1 MQEGKFFKQQNLVS
15 NSEDWGILKRVSDPE
30 VTSAKNL
37 VVLDVTL
44 FPNKGHAF
52 HHHPQQEEVIYCLSG
67 KVEQWVGTE
76 KQILTVGDSCF
87 IPAGMVHASFNMGEA
102 NAKVLA
108 ILSPCI
114 GEAGYEVEEVFDQA
128 PWKDLR

>member
-1 MQEGKFFKQQNLVS
+1 MQKGKFFKQKELASIN
-15 NSEDWGILKRVSDPE
+15 EDWGILKRVSDPE
-30 VTSAKNL
+30 VTAAKDL

-44 FPNKGHAF
+44 YPTKGHAF
-52 HHHPQQEEVIYCLSG
+52 HHHPQQEEVIYCITG
-67 KVEQWVGTE
+67 KVEQWVGE
-76 KQILTVGDSCF
+76 KMQIMEPGDSCF
-87 IPAGMVHASFNMGEA
+87 IPAGMVHASFNIGEE

-114 GEAGYEVEEVFDQA
+114 GEIGYEVEEVATEA